1 MAGLRSSSASTALV
15 PVRASELVVGQ
26 PSPWPIYND
35 MGDLLLARG
44 SMIDTQGQLDGLL
57 EHGLFRNEKWGDEP
71 DTDSVPLPKS
81 LDVLQKRRRS
91 KGLRPPAPSRGQ
103 ESIVGMDEV
112 RWQIGDAV
120 TLQLK
125 EAPELR
131 YNISLIGSLAGKS
144 VLVSAPVKDGKYI
157 HLRDGQI
164 VIVRALSGRRAYAF
178 ATSVLKYQNLPYP
191 YLHLACP
198 REVRCTVIRQD
209 ARVEVDLDAF
219 LTIGTAPPA
228 KISLLDIS
236 VGGVSGIGT
245 FLGSG
250 KDASGRL
257 RFIVNV
263 AGEERGLDL
272 DVVLRMVE
280 ADADPHY
287 AKYGLEFV
295 DVSARDRVILSAFVY
310 QTASETD

>member
-15 PVRASELVVGQ
+15 PVRASELLVGH

-44 SMIDTQGQLDGLL
+44 SMIDTQSQLDGLL

-81 LDVLQKRRRS
+81 LDVLQKRRRA

-125 EAPELR
+125 EAPEVR

-144 VLVSAPVKDGKYI
+144 VLVSAPVKDGKYV

-178 ATSVLKYQNLPYP
+178 AASVLKYQNLPYP

-236 VGGVSGIGT
+236 VGGVSGVGN
-245 FLGSG
+245 FLGGG
-250 KDASGRL
+250 KDATGRL

-272 DVVLRMVE
+272 DVVLRTVE

-310 QTASETD
+310 QTVSETD

>member
-15 PVRASELVVGQ
+15 PVRASELLVGQ

-44 SMIDTQGQLDGLL
+44 SMIDTQSQLDGLL

-125 EAPELR
+125 EAPEAR
-131 YNISLIGSLAGKS
+131 YSISLIGSLAGKS
-144 VLVSAPVKDGKYI
+144 VLLSAPVKDGKYI

-198 REVRCTVIRQD
+198 REVRCTVIRRD

-219 LTIGTAPPA
+219 LIIGTAPPA

-236 VGGVSGIGT
+236 VGGVSGIGN

-250 KDASGRL
+250 KDATGRL

-310 QTASETD
+310 QAVSETD

>member
-1 MAGLRSSSASTALV
+1 MAGPRSSSASTALV
-15 PVRASELVVGQ
+15 PVRASELLIGQ
-26 PSPWPIYND
+26 PSPWPIYNN

-81 LDVLQKRRRS
+81 LDVLQQRRRS

-112 RWQIGDAV
+112 RWKIGDAI
-120 TLQLK
+120 TLQPK
-125 EAPELR
+125 ETPELR

-144 VLVSAPVKDGKYI
+144 VLVSAPMKDGKYI
-157 HLRDGQI
+157 HLRDGQ
-164 VIVRALSGRRAYAF
+164 VVVVRALSGRRAYAF
-178 ATSVLKYQNLPYP
+178 ASAVIKYQNLPYP

-219 LTIGTAPPA
+219 LAIGTAPPA
-228 KISLLDIS
+228 SIRLLDLS
-236 VGGVSGIGT
+236 VGGVSGVGN
-245 FLGSG
+245 FPGSG
-250 KDASGRL
+250 KDATGRL
-257 RFIVNV
+257 RFIANV

-272 DVVLRMVE
+272 GVVLRTVGG
-280 ADADPHY
+280 DIDPPY
-287 AKYGLEFV
+287 ARYGLEFV
-295 DVSARDRVILSAFVY
+295 GLSARDRVILSALVY